1 MSNRL
6 RARMANALRHRLHY
20 ASAKHPLAEIIPD
33 ANWPGMWRVRWPD
46 GSLSD
51 LTNLS
56 RARDAAIAIAE
67 RGPPARNR
75 CLLSWRT
82 AYVEEA
88 LGASFAELKE
98 LERAIEAAESA
109 VEAGRDEVRLEAG
122 VFDPHKFD
130 QLAAPVEAKANAP
143 WLKKF
148 RENGEDVVR
157 KIEIPEGQK
166 FGSAPL
172 ATPEEI
178 ANGIFADDGGDL
190 PQANRTRG
198 IRVGPSKFQY

>member
-46 GSLSD
+46 GSLSH

-75 CLLSWRT
+75 RLLSWRT
-82 AYVEEA
+82 EYVEEA
-88 LGASFAELKE
+88 LGPSPVSQKTTAHPGGHGEGASSPVTRNAGKKLNVTLK
-98 LERAIEAAESA
+98 
-109 VEAGRDEVRLEAG
+109 
-122 VFDPHKFD
+122 
-130 QLAAPVEAKANAP
+130 
-143 WLKKF
+143 
-148 RENGEDVVR
+148 
-157 KIEIPEGQK
+157 
-166 FGSAPL
+166 
-172 ATPEEI
+172 
-178 ANGIFADDGGDL
+178 
-190 PQANRTRG
+190 
-198 IRVGPSKFQY
+198 